1 MQFIILTQQGQYL
14 QIVLPLY
21 FEGFLI
27 RIFLTR
33 VPSSSDELTVGL
45 PLSSDSSKSIN
56 EPSEYESQADSVP
69 FNVFIDFSIFKVSL
83 SFFEFFDLLFYN
95 CQRFDELLLL

>member
-1 MQFIILTQQGQYL
+1 M

-27 RIFLTR
+27 RIFLTH

-45 PLSSDSSKSIN
+45 PLSSDSSKSMN

-69 FNVFIDFSIFKVSL
+69 LIVFKDFSIFNVSL
-83 SFFEFFDLLFYN
+83 SFLEFFDLLFYN
-95 CQRFDELLLL
+95 CQMFEELLLL

>member
-21 FEGFLI
+21 LEGFLI
-27 RIFLTR
+27 RIFLTQ

-45 PLSSDSSKSIN
+45 PLSSDSSKSMK
-56 EPSEYESQADSVP
+56 EPSEYESQAELVP
-69 FNVFIDFSIFKVSL
+69 FKVLIVFSIFNVSL
-83 SFFEFFDLLFYN
+83 SFFEFFDLLVGKF
-95 CQRFDELLLL
+95 QIFEELLLL